1 MMPPPP
7 AGKHPPRKPLDC
19 QPNVY
24 THTHTHRGL
33 SNNLTELWLRNM
45 AQEVMEKVVSIDAR
59 NNNNKKECYSI
70 GSIVFSTPAED
81 PITYLT

>member
-1 MMPPPP
+1 
-7 AGKHPPRKPLDC
+7 
-19 QPNVY
+19 
-24 THTHTHRGL
+24 
-33 SNNLTELWLRNM
+33 M

-81 PITYLT
+81 PNYNIILSKHSFLDPVDSE